1 MAVCSSGCGCLAFSS
16 SYNCSPNTPIR
27 QLLRVG
33 SLVVKGL
40 SNPAPDP
47 GSEASGAN
55 VVLAG
60 RVPGVGRVGVARAAT
75 DVVVAAG
82 ASVVVVAAVD
92 AAVVVVATC
101 SDVDEV
107 EVDAAVAAVVAGAAV
122 VTGEAASEPP
132 PHAEASTAMVRKT
145 AIARIGRVCHNAG
158 CAGGVMA

>member
-1 MAVCSSGCGCLAFSS
+1 
-16 SYNCSPNTPIR
+16 
-27 QLLRVG
+27 
-33 SLVVKGL
+33 
-40 SNPAPDP
+40 
-47 GSEASGAN
+47 

-60 RVPGVGRVGVARAAT
+60 RVPGVGRVGVGGEVV

-82 ASVVVVAAVD
+82 APVVVVAAVD

-132 PHAEASTAMVRKT
+132 PHAEPSTAMVRKA

-158 CAGGVMA
+158 CAAGVMA